1 MNLHAGSILAR
12 FSDGYHGNTVRMLR
26 GEAVDVQCAGV
37 RPRVQQRP
45 GRATRRAS
53 LSGPRCSCRSTA
65 PRQAPPNGHAQVAG
79 HDLQHGSLQ
88 RNKMQTDLR
97 FLLLMALVVIC
108 SYASSQQR
116 QRQLPDLM
124 TSASIF
130 CTTVALVVLTFY
142 QRQTSIET

>member
-1 MNLHAGSILAR
+1 
-12 FSDGYHGNTVRMLR
+12 
-26 GEAVDVQCAGV
+26 
-37 RPRVQQRP
+37 
-45 GRATRRAS
+45 
-53 LSGPRCSCRSTA
+53 
-65 PRQAPPNGHAQVAG
+65 
-79 HDLQHGSLQ
+79 
-88 RNKMQTDLR
+88 MQTDLR

-142 QRQTSIET
+142 QRQTPIET